1 MLNVVLIGLETDF
14 PEKFHWDVVENM
26 FLVCLTVELVPSQDM
41 GKGDGW
47 LADAFFSWMFFLKEH
62 LDESFIYWGCSWD
75 LKLQRNLTTWR
86 LKVEVVNF

>member
-1 MLNVVLIGLETDF
+1 MLNAVLIGLETDF

-47 LADAFFSWMFFLKEH
+47 LADAFFLGCFFEGT
-62 LDESFIYWGCSWD
+62 SG
-75 LKLQRNLTTWR
+75 
-86 LKVEVVNF
+86 